1 MMNGAISREIDI
13 MTPKPNACLT
23 APAKGRFLIFNEGL
37 DFCFAKV

>member
-1 MMNGAISREIDI
+1 MINGAISREIDI

-23 APAKGRFLIFNEGL
+23 APAKGRFLINEGL